1 MTTDLKVSNISKIY
15 PGCIANDNV
24 SLKFK
29 SGKIYALLGE
39 NGAGKSTLVKI
50 LSGVVSPDSG
60 EVFLNDKSLRLNSP
74 LDAKKNKIGMVF
86 QHFNLFETLSV
97 FENLSIDANEDNKD
111 LRSKIK
117 NILNKYNFSI
127 DLDIPV
133 LNLSAGQ
140 KQKVEIIRCLLRNP
154 KVLIMDEPTSVLT
167 EQETDEL
174 FISLKKF
181 CEEGILIIYITHKL
195 KEVLSLCDE
204 VAVMR
209 KGRVVSVSN
218 TLDEKVET
226 LANKMVGQKLAKIK
240 KKISILKNKDEILK
254 VKHLNF
260 YSDDP
265 FETNLINI
273 NFSVKKG
280 ECLGIAGISGNGQNE
295 LFQILS
301 GEIITEDTSIIFR
314 NKEIAK
320 LNPKN
325 RREYLMAFS
334 PEDRISQA
342 AVPELKIFENVAL
355 NNFKSSNF
363 FEGGLINE
371 KKIKEHSSKIL
382 SDFSVNTNNVELKS
396 QFLSGG
402 NLQKLILGRE
412 LITAPELL
420 ICYNPTWGLDV
431 GAINYIHETLIKI
444 NEQEKSTILI
454 STDTEE
460 LLKLSDRIAVIYKGK
475 LSKIMNSE
483 DVTPEKLGVLMGGGS
498 IDQN

>member
-1 MTTDLKVSNISKIY
+1 MKTDLRISNISKIY
-15 PGCIANDNV
+15 PNCIANDNI
-24 SLKFK
+24 SLQFK

-50 LSGVVSPDSG
+50 LSGIIRPDSG
-60 EVFLNDKSLRLNSP
+60 EVILNKIKIKLNSP
-74 LDAKKNKIGMVF
+74 IDAKKNKIGMVF

-97 FENLSIDANEDNKD
+97 FENLSIVSNEDNKD
-111 LRSKIK
+111 LKIRI
-117 NILNKYNFSI
+117 NEILKKYNFSI
-127 DLDIPV
+127 DLDVPV

-140 KQKVEIIRCLLRNP
+140 KQKVEILRCLLKSP
-154 KVLIMDEPTSVLT
+154 KVIIMDEPTSVLT
-167 EQETDEL
+167 EQETEEL
-174 FISLKKF
+174 FASLKKF

-209 KGRVVSVSN
+209 KGKVVSVSQTEN
-218 TLDEKVET
+218 EKLET
-226 LANKMVGQKLAKIK
+226 LANKMVGQKISKIN
-240 KKISILKNKDEILK
+240 KKINNFRNKDEIFK
-254 VKHLNF
+254 IKNLNF

-265 FETNLINI
+265 FETNLFNI
-273 NFSVKKG
+273 HFSVKKG

-301 GEIITEDTSIIFR
+301 GEIITPDTSIVFR
-314 NKEIAK
+314 DKEIAK
-320 LNPKN
+320 LNPKQ

-342 AVPELKIFENVAL
+342 AVPELKIYENVAL

-363 FEGGLINE
+363 FVNGLVNE
-371 KKIKEHSSKIL
+371 KKIKEHSKKIL
-382 SDFSVNTNNVELKS
+382 SDFSVNTDNVELRS

-444 NEQEKSTILI
+444 NNQEKSTILI

-460 LLKLSDRIAVIYKGK
+460 LLKLSDRIAVIYKGE
-475 LSKIMNSE
+475 LSKFMTSDE
-483 DVTPEKLGVLMGGGS
+483 VTPERLGVLMGGGS
-498 IDQN
+498 VD

>member
-1 MTTDLKVSNISKIY
+1 MKTDLRISNISKIY
-15 PGCIANDNV
+15 PNCIANDNI
-24 SLKFK
+24 SLQFK

-50 LSGVVSPDSG
+50 LSGVIRPDSG
-60 EVFLNDKSLRLNSP
+60 EVFLNKIKIKLNSP
-74 LDAKKNKIGMVF
+74 IDAKKNKIGMVF

-97 FENLSIDANEDNKD
+97 FENLSIVSNEDNKD
-111 LRSKIK
+111 LKIRI
-117 NILNKYNFSI
+117 NEILKKYNFSI
-127 DLDIPV
+127 DLDVPV

-140 KQKVEIIRCLLRNP
+140 KQKVEILRCLLKSP
-154 KVLIMDEPTSVLT
+154 KVIIMDEPTSVLT
-167 EQETDEL
+167 EQETEEL
-174 FISLKKF
+174 FASLKKF

-209 KGRVVSVSN
+209 KGKVVSVSQTEN
-218 TLDEKVET
+218 EKLET
-226 LANKMVGQKLAKIK
+226 LANKMVGQKLSKIN
-240 KKISILKNKDEILK
+240 KKINNFKNKDAIFK
-254 VKHLNF
+254 VKNLNF

-265 FETNLINI
+265 FETNLFDIH
-273 NFSVKKG
+273 FSVKKG

-301 GEIITEDTSIIFR
+301 GEIITSNTSIVFR
-314 NKEIAK
+314 DKEIAK
-320 LNPKN
+320 LNPKQ

-342 AVPELKIFENVAL
+342 AVPELKIYENVAL

-363 FEGGLINE
+363 FVNGLVNE
-371 KKIKEHSSKIL
+371 KKIKEHSKKIL
-382 SDFSVNTNNVELKS
+382 SDFSVNTDNVELRS

-444 NEQEKSTILI
+444 NNQEKSTILI

-475 LSKIMNSE
+475 LSKFMTSDE
-483 DVTPEKLGVLMGGGS
+483 VTPEKLGVLMGGGS
-498 IDQN
+498 VD

>member
-1 MTTDLKVSNISKIY
+1 
-15 PGCIANDNV
+15 
-24 SLKFK
+24 
-29 SGKIYALLGE
+29 
-39 NGAGKSTLVKI
+39 
-50 LSGVVSPDSG
+50 
-60 EVFLNDKSLRLNSP
+60 
-74 LDAKKNKIGMVF
+74 
-86 QHFNLFETLSV
+86 
-97 FENLSIDANEDNKD
+97 
-111 LRSKIK
+111 
-117 NILNKYNFSI
+117 
-127 DLDIPV
+127 
-133 LNLSAGQ
+133 
-140 KQKVEIIRCLLRNP
+140 
-154 KVLIMDEPTSVLT
+154 MDEPTSVLT
-167 EQETDEL
+167 EQETEEL

-181 CEEGILIIYITHKL
+181 CDEGILIIYITHKL

-209 KGRVVSVSN
+209 KGKVVSVSQTQN
-218 TLDEKVET
+218 EKVET

-240 KKISILKNKDEILK
+240 KKINISKNKDEIFK

-265 FETNLINI
+265 FETNLVNL

-301 GEIITEDTSIIFR
+301 GEIITPDTSIIFR

-320 LNPKN
+320 LNPKQ

-342 AVPELKIFENVAL
+342 AVPELKIYENVAL

-363 FEGGLINE
+363 FEKGLVNE
-371 KKIKEHSSKIL
+371 KKIKEHSKKIL
-382 SDFSVNTNNVELKS
+382 SDFSVNTDNVELKS

-444 NEQEKSTILI
+444 NDQEKSTILI

-475 LSKIMNSE
+475 LSKIMPSE
-483 DVTPEKLGVLMGGGS
+483 EVTPEKLGVLMGGGS
-498 IDQN
+498 ID